1 MGPPFPKMLLM
12 ITKILSVVLERTVR
26 FVTTVDSVLEKYNNY
41 LPNNKWL
48 CVKLASTLVG

>member
-1 MGPPFPKMLLM
+1 MVPPFLKMLLM

-41 LPNNKWL
+41 LPNNK
-48 CVKLASTLVG
+48 

>member
-1 MGPPFPKMLLM
+1 MVPPFPKMLLM
-12 ITKILSVVLERTVR
+12 ITKILSVVLERPVR

-48 CVKLASTLVG
+48 CVKLASTVFG